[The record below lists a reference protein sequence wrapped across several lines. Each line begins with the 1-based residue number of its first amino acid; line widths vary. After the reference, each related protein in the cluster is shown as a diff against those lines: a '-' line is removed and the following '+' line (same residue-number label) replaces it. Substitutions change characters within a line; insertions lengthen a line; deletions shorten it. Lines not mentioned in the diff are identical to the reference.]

1 MDWEKASLA
10 VGDERSPAQ
19 ATAVMTL
26 AIRRPIGT
34 QRPKLTFRSDGPIFE
49 NLPFSLWQYDLRVN
63 TSLIS
68 LIPIHGKNA
77 AEHTF
82 VCVVNESAGSRPTG
96 TCSLIVRRALRRP
109 LLPGHQ
115 APLASLPRLYSRM
128 LGLENR

>member
-1 MDWEKASLA
+1 MGWEKASLA

-49 NLPFSLWQYDLRVN
+49 NLPFSLWEYDLRVK

-68 LIPIHGKNA
+68 LIPIQGKNA

-82 VCVVNESAGSRPTG
+82 VCAVHKSAGRQLFRRARF
-96 TCSLIVRRALRRP
+96 SLI
-109 LLPGHQ
+109 
-115 APLASLPRLYSRM
+115 S
-128 LGLENR
+128 